1 MIGRTKTSE
10 GKAVS
15 ASQTRAPRSL
25 TSKSWALIGAGASY
39 VASVRFEYK
48 SLTLVGAG
56 IAALYAMALGNPAMP
71 YLGADAAT
79 ASFEFGQQAPVF
91 EAPESLTAPIIEYSA
106 LPEEGSPQS
115 VASLV
120 DLYQNID
127 YRLDDIRMG
136 EMTVPRVLV
145 DKMPAD
151 ISIVQSP
158 AERKQL
164 FIKLALP
171 LILHANE
178 RIAADRE
185 KLIVLGAKLARKS
198 ATPNERS
205 WLDSLAARYGL
216 ESPEIDVLLQRVD
229 VIPPSLALAQ
239 GAEESGW
246 GTSRFVREGNAIFG
260 QRTFDKGAGL
270 VPERR
275 ESNANHEVKSFN
287 GLMESVASYMTN
299 LNTHS
304 AYDEFRRIRAG
315 QRAFGDVDSYSL
327 VGALHRYSER
337 GDAYV
342 KTIRSIIVTNN
353 LRSFDG
359 ASFGKLVVGGDPKI

>member
-15 ASQTRAPRSL
+15 AGQTRASRWL

-39 VASVRFEYK
+39 VVSIRFEFK

-56 IAALYAMALGNPAMP
+56 VVALYAMALGNPAKP

-79 ASFEFGQQAPVF
+79 ASFELGQQASVF
-91 EAPESLTAPIIEYSA
+91 VAPESRIALIIEKSA
-106 LPEEGSPQS
+106 LPEEGWPQS
-115 VASLV
+115 VASLT
-120 DLYQNID
+120 DLYQSID
-127 YRLDDIRMG
+127 YRLDGIRMG
-136 EMTVPRVLV
+136 EMVVPRVLV
-145 DKMPAD
+145 NKMPSD
-151 ISIVQSP
+151 VSIVQSP

-178 RIAADRE
+178 RIAADR
-185 KLIVLGAKLARKS
+185 KNLIVLSEKLARMS
-198 ATPNERS
+198 ATPSEQS

-216 ESPEIDVLLQRVD
+216 ESPEIDALLQRVD
-229 VIPPSLALAQ
+229 AIPPSLALAQ

-260 QRTFDKGAGL
+260 QHTFNKGAGL

-275 ESNANHEVKSFN
+275 DTDANYEVKSFD
-287 GLMESVASYMTN
+287 GLLESVTSYMTN

-304 AYDEFRRIRAG
+304 AYNEFRRIRAD
-315 QRAFGDVDSYSL
+315 QRASGDVDSYSL
-327 VGALHRYSER
+327 VGTLSRYSER
-337 GDAYV
+337 GEAYIE
-342 KTIRSIIVTNN
+342 TIRSIIDTND
-353 LRSFDG
+353 LRSYDG
-359 ASFGKLVVGGDPKI
+359 ASLGKRVVGDPKI